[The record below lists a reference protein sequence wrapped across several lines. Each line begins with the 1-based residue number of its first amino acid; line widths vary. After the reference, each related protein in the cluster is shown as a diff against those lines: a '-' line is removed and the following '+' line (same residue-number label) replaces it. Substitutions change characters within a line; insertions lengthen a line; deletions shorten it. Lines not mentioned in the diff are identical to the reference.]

1 MELSQLRYF
10 IAVAKLGNMSK
21 AAETLFVSQPNL
33 STSISRLEEEVGVPL
48 FERRRGKIALNQNG
62 ELLLK
67 SVEQAVSLLDAGVQ
81 AVRNQHSGR
90 PEPLSIVCMTD
101 DTTLLEHF
109 LLEHPEVNLIHQRA
123 DLPNVTSLLDRCEVD
138 LAMTVLPPPS
148 EEVVYERIYAC
159 TVSYTHL
166 TLPTNSRV

>member
-10 IAVAKLGNMSK
+10 IAVVEAGQYVQGRRDLVR
-21 AAETLFVSQPNL
+21 LQPNL

-62 ELLLK
+62 ELLLI

-109 LLEHPEVNLIHQRA
+109 CAEHPEVNSDPQRLRPAQRHQSAGPVRGGSGHDGA
-123 DLPNVTSLLDRCEVD
+123 PGPVGRGGL
-138 LAMTVLPPPS
+138 
-148 EEVVYERIYAC
+148 
-159 TVSYTHL
+159 
-166 TLPTNSRV
+166 

>member
-67 SVEQAVSLLDAGVQ
+67 SVEQAVSLLDAGVHPP
-81 AVRNQHSGR
+81 AGR
-90 PEPLSIVCMTD
+90 PAQR
-101 DTTLLEHF
+101 
-109 LLEHPEVNLIHQRA
+109 HQSAGPVRGGSGHDGA
-123 DLPNVTSLLDRCEVD
+123 PAPVGRGGL
-138 LAMTVLPPPS
+138 
-148 EEVVYERIYAC
+148 
-159 TVSYTHL
+159 
-166 TLPTNSRV
+166 

>member
-67 SVEQAVSLLDAGVQ
+67 SVEQAVSTP
-81 AVRNQHSGR
+81 GR
-90 PEPLSIVCMTD
+90 RRPGCAEPAQRTAEPLSIVCMTD

-109 LLEHPEVNLIHQRA
+109 LLEHPEVNLIHQR
-123 DLPNVTSLLDRCEVD
+123 PTCPTSPVCWTGARWIW
-138 LAMTVLPPPS
+138 P
-148 EEVVYERIYAC
+148 
-159 TVSYTHL
+159 
-166 TLPTNSRV
+166 

>member
-101 DTTLLEHF
+101 DTTLLAF
-109 LLEHPEVNLIHQRA
+109 SAGAPRGQPDPPAGRPAQRHQSAGPVRGGSGHDGA
-123 DLPNVTSLLDRCEVD
+123 PAPVGRGGL
-138 LAMTVLPPPS
+138 
-148 EEVVYERIYAC
+148 
-159 TVSYTHL
+159 
-166 TLPTNSRV
+166 

>member
-67 SVEQAVSLLDAGVQ
+67 SVD
-81 AVRNQHSGR
+81 RPFHSWTPASRLCG
-90 PEPLSIVCMTD
+90 TN
-101 DTTLLEHF
+101 T
-109 LLEHPEVNLIHQRA
+109 A
-123 DLPNVTSLLDRCEVD
+123 DG
-138 LAMTVLPPPS
+138 PS
-148 EEVVYERIYAC
+148 PSPSSA
-159 TVSYTHL
+159 
-166 TLPTNSRV
+166 

>member
-81 AVRNQHSGR
+81 AV
-90 PEPLSIVCMTD
+90 PEPTQRTARAPLHRLHD
-101 DTTLLEHF
+101 GRH
-109 LLEHPEVNLIHQRA
+109 HPPGAFSAGAPRGQPDPPAA

-138 LAMTVLPPPS
+138 LGHDGAPAPVGRGGL
-148 EEVVYERIYAC
+148 
-159 TVSYTHL
+159 
-166 TLPTNSRV
+166 

>member
-33 STSISRLEEEVGVPL
+33 STSISGW
-48 FERRRGKIALNQNG
+48 RRRWASPSLSGGGARSPSIRTG

-109 LLEHPEVNLIHQRA
+109 LLEHPEVNLIHQR
-123 DLPNVTSLLDRCEVD
+123 PTCPTSPVCWTGARWIW
-138 LAMTVLPPPS
+138 P
-148 EEVVYERIYAC
+148 
-159 TVSYTHL
+159 
-166 TLPTNSRV
+166 

>member
-67 SVEQAVSLLDAGVQ
+67 SVEQGRFTPGRRRPGCAD
-81 AVRNQHSGR
+81 QHSGR
-90 PEPLSIVCMTD
+90 PEPLS
-101 DTTLLEHF
+101 
-109 LLEHPEVNLIHQRA
+109 
-123 DLPNVTSLLDRCEVD
+123 TS
-138 LAMTVLPPPS
+138 A
-148 EEVVYERIYAC
+148 
-159 TVSYTHL
+159 
-166 TLPTNSRV
+166 

>member
-62 ELLLK
+62 ELLLF
-67 SVEQAVSLLDAGVQ
+67 
-81 AVRNQHSGR
+81 HSWTPASRLGGT
-90 PEPLSIVCMTD
+90 ST
-101 DTTLLEHF
+101 
-109 LLEHPEVNLIHQRA
+109 A
-123 DLPNVTSLLDRCEVD
+123 DG
-138 LAMTVLPPPS
+138 PS
-148 EEVVYERIYAC
+148 PSPSSA
-159 TVSYTHL
+159 
-166 TLPTNSRV
+166 

>member
-123 DLPNVTSLLDRCEVD
+123 VSKCCFCCSSRTPVAIIYHWIFLLYHGLFKAPDQV
-138 LAMTVLPPPS
+138 
-148 EEVVYERIYAC
+148 
-159 TVSYTHL
+159 
-166 TLPTNSRV
+166 

>member
-1 MELSQLRYF
+1 
-10 IAVAKLGNMSK
+10 MSK

-48 FERRRGKIALNQNG
+48 FERRRGKIALNRRTASRLPKRRG
-62 ELLLK
+62 
-67 SVEQAVSLLDAGVQ
+67 VQAVEPTLLDVGVQ

-138 LAMTVLPPPS
+138 LGHDG
-148 EEVVYERIYAC
+148 C
-159 TVSYTHL
+159 
-166 TLPTNSRV
+166 SRPVGRGGL